1 MENRQIRVA
10 ARVAG
15 VPFWKIAQKIGIS
28 EPTLTRWLRVPL
40 STARETMI
48 MNAIDELHEGGVNH
62 AANATISEDQ

>member
-1 MENRQIRVA
+1 MENNKIRVA

-40 STARETMI
+40 SSEREGIILTAIRELEER
-48 MNAIDELHEGGVNH
+48 AQGDVG
-62 AANATISEDQ
+62 A

>member
-1 MENRQIRVA
+1 MENIKIRVA

-40 STARETMI
+40 DADREALI
-48 MNAIDELHEGGVNH
+48 MAAIDELAKE
-62 AANATISEDQ
+62 AC